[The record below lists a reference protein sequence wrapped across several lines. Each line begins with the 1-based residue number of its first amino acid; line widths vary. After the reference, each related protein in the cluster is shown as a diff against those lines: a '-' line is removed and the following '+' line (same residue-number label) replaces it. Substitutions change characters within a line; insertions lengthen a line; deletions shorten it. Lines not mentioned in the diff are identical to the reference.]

1 MNGSKK
7 KQAPADS
14 KIAKTKHAKNK
25 KREEGTR
32 YRRRRKGF
40 GPASGSNPRFDR
52 PVPQSS
58 PAQDSKLFDRRTP
71 GIRIAVVQRR
81 HKAAAC

>member
-7 KQAPADS
+7 KQTPADS

-32 YRRRRKGF
+32 YRRRRKG
-40 GPASGSNPRFDR
+40 
-52 PVPQSS
+52 
-58 PAQDSKLFDRRTP
+58 LDRR
-71 GIRIAVVQRR
+71 AV
-81 HKAAAC
+81 ATAL